1 MPDKTQGNQQQQNPK
16 NVASRPTK
24 SGAARYLPVA
34 VLVSIAILAAALFA
48 AYRSGLLQRWAGSY
62 GASQSAAEL
71 APALNRLSPDNSI
84 SSAQLLAGLGRSPVD
99 PSKVL
104 FPAFEKSVP
113 SDPDRRPKSCPP
125 GTIASPATPSGQESG
140 SVSQQPGGP
149 TPPGASRVG
158 DAKPVE
164 TPVIVS
170 RAPADSTPPERV
182 ARKKKTPATKAQE
195 PKSEASQEGT
205 GGEASREAST
215 ESQAADSAA
224 KRKEPPTAPPSQA
237 RLPDSTDQERPEQF
251 QLPGSLLVKVQ
262 NYSGTFAKWG
272 LMVILDDSAA
282 MARKSKSWEP
292 NKMAAASALVRRL
305 SEAVTPGS
313 RMAVRDFLC
322 TKSDSGK
329 KSAAAPCMSHTLYD
343 WADHP
348 FKGLKEKLDNINPGG
363 QTNVCAAAAYALKKD
378 LAGLKDLTPRILLV
392 TSGSGKCTVKE
403 VLHALDQRGGQ
414 DQATL
419 DVIGFAMAKKRE
431 GTYSALAKKGHGLF
445 LKVEKPADI
454 DQALSRY
461 GKALKTKVFDR
472 IEVKGEK
479 AVFHTAI
486 EEEITLPPGS
496 YTITLPPV
504 AGLSPSKRTI
514 PKIKVSSGEAKVL
527 DIQVKKGQPVLR
539 AGKK

>member
-1 MPDKTQGNQQQQNPK
+1 
-16 NVASRPTK
+16 
-24 SGAARYLPVA
+24 
-34 VLVSIAILAAALFA
+34 
-48 AYRSGLLQRWAGSY
+48 
-62 GASQSAAEL
+62 
-71 APALNRLSPDNSI
+71 
-84 SSAQLLAGLGRSPVD
+84 
-99 PSKVL
+99 
-104 FPAFEKSVP
+104 
-113 SDPDRRPKSCPP
+113 
-125 GTIASPATPSGQESG
+125 
-140 SVSQQPGGP
+140 
-149 TPPGASRVG
+149 VG

-170 RAPADSTPPERV
+170 RAPADSTPTEKV
-182 ARKKKTPATKAQE
+182 GRKKKTSAAKAQE
-195 PKSEASQEGT
+195 AKSETSQEGT
-205 GGEASREAST
+205 GGKASGEAST
-215 ESQAADSAA
+215 ESQAAESAA
-224 KRKEPPTAPPSQA
+224 KQKEPPIASPSQA
-237 RLPDSTDQERPEQF
+237 KLPEATDQARPEQF

-329 KSAAAPCMSHTLYD
+329 KGAAAPCMSHLLFD

-348 FKGLKEKLDNINPGG
+348 FKGLKEKLENINPGG

-378 LAGLKDLTPRILLV
+378 LTGLKDLTPRILLV

-414 DQATL
+414 DHATL
-419 DVIGFAMAKKRE
+419 DVIAFAMAKKRE

-445 LKVEKPADI
+445 LRVEKPADI

-461 GKALKTKVFDR
+461 AKALKTKVFDR

-486 EEEITLPPGS
+486 EEELTLPPGS

-527 DIQVKKGQPVLR
+527 EIQVKKGQPVLR
-539 AGKK
+539 VGKK